1 MVGRTGGGDVRGGA
15 AGLLAIADQ
24 DKETVS
30 LFCAS
35 SYAMAGA
42 VGKWGVFHGHGSE
55 NEFVMVERARV
66 RSFVACEIRFM
77 FVRDDTELCA
87 AKLFPT

>member
-1 MVGRTGGGDVRGGA
+1 M
-15 AGLLAIADQ
+15 LAIADQ

-35 SYAMAGA
+35 SYAMAGT
-42 VGKWGVFHGHGSE
+42 VGKWGVFHGHGSV
-55 NEFVMVERARV
+55 NEFVMVDKARV
-66 RSFVACEIRFM
+66 RSFVACEKRFM
-77 FVRDDTELCA
+77 FVLLSNCDDTELCV